1 MFLKLSYSTDKRFNT
16 ILRVITAITQDPAI
30 TDVASL
36 VSRMTAASW
45 NTDFTSGFDAANS
58 EVIRTVNPSTA
69 SMRYAKPI
77 SNADVDQ
84 HTWMTRFEVYDDP
97 GTYWHVQS
105 KNSTN
110 SNPATVNWS
119 IGKTL
124 SGTAWGAS
132 SLAVNLTDNYSSSSP
147 SAVGSNTEL
156 ATGDTTNN
164 NFSTSTNPVTTNN
177 IRTAWVYFNDD
188 CLVMAFTLGTSF
200 NIGFNSSYVSL
211 AGSAT
216 YAGPYIFSHYQRWD
230 YHNTAANG
238 VIPVCYTNIHRG
250 VKVGWGFAVGAESAA
265 DWAVVTNERY
275 QTLSHPTGAFRV
287 MDVINAAPQV
297 GTSWPRDSFQ
307 IVNWGVG
314 SRTNYAVALNARV
327 LGTQSSAVAA
337 TYGAVIHT
345 TAATRFVSQDLKST
359 TFAISPFCWN
369 KTSYNAYGGNLSARG
384 GFYIYNGEYFPGDE
398 FTYGGKTYIIWPA
411 YQGYSD
417 RVGLAIPKE

>member
-1 MFLKLSYSTDKRFNT
+1 MFLKLSYTEDKRFNT
-16 ILRVITAITQDPAI
+16 ILRIITAITQDQNI

-36 VSRMTAASW
+36 VSRMTSANW
-45 NTDFTSGFDAANS
+45 NLDLRSGFDAANS

-69 SMRYAKPI
+69 TMRYSKPPTDSDI
-77 SNADVDQ
+77 GK

-97 GTYWHVQS
+97 GSYWYVQS
-105 KNSTN
+105 KNEATA
-110 SNPATVNWS
+110 NPGAVNWS
-119 IGKTL
+119 VGKVLT
-124 SGTAWGAS
+124 GTWPGTTMTVQNGDNQSAS
-132 SLAVNLTDNYSSSSP
+132 AGSN
-147 SAVGSNTEL
+147 VGSVLELLSSNT
-156 ATGDTTNN
+156 TDN
-164 NFSTSTNPVTTNN
+164 NFSTSTNPCTTSN
-177 IRTAWVYFNDD
+177 IRTAWVYFTDD
-188 CLVMAFTLGTSF
+188 CLIMAFTLGTSF
-200 NIGFNSSYVSL
+200 NIGFNSSYVTS

-230 YHNTAANG
+230 YHNTVAND
-238 VIPVCYTNIHRG
+238 VFPVCYTNIHRG
-250 VKVGWGFAVGAESAA
+250 AKMGWGFATSENGA

-275 QTLSHPTGAFRV
+275 QTRDHGTGAFRV

-297 GTSWPRDSFQ
+297 GTSWPRESFQ

-314 SRTNYAVALNARV
+314 SRTNYVAPLNARV
-327 LGTQSSAVAA
+327 LGTQSSV
-337 TYGAVIHT
+337 TTTSYGAVINT
-345 TAATRFVSQDLKST
+345 TAATRFVSQDLTATS
-359 TFAISPFCWN
+359 FALSPFCWN